1 MQQLGWPGL
10 LAVLY
15 AAVALCVAVFGN
27 LPEGG
32 LHFWPFALL
41 GLAIVSFAGLRTGNR
56 WLWLLMPIVLSPM
69 MEIIL
74 LIVAYIFG
82 FRLSMV

>member
-15 AAVALCVAVFGN
+15 AAAALCVAVFGN

-32 LHFWPFALL
+32 YHFSPFALL
-41 GLAIVSFAGLRTGNR
+41 GLVIVGFAVWRTGNH
-56 WLWLLMPIVLSPM
+56 WLWLLVPIVLSPM

-74 LIVAYIFG
+74 LVIAVLFG
-82 FRLSMV
+82 FRLSML